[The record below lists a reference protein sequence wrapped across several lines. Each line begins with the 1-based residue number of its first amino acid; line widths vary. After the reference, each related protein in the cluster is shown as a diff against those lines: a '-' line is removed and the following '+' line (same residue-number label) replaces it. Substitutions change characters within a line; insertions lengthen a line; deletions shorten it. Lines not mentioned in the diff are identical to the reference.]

1 MLSNAQYDP
10 AELLLKLSEGDEN
23 AFRSIFHAWSPRI
36 NAFAFRLTGSSVM
49 AEEIVQEVFT
59 KLWQQRSELSR
70 VNSFEAWLI
79 TVARNTGSDMLRR
92 IAHERIIM
100 HELEYGATADLS
112 EEQDEEWK
120 QYHQKLYKAVAD
132 LPPQQRKVWEMS
144 RFHGKKQQQIAE
156 EMGISI
162 YTVKEYIKKAT
173 ATLKKNLLKIIF
185 WGIPSFFILI
195 RLL

>member
-1 MLSNAQYDP
+1 MLSNPQYDQ

-23 AFRSIFHAWSPRI
+23 AFRTLFHAWSPRI
-36 NAFAFRLTGSSVM
+36 NAFALKLTGSSVL
-49 AEEIVQEVFT
+49 AEEIVQEAFT
-59 KLWQQRSELSR
+59 KLWQQRAELVRIS
-70 VNSFEAWLI
+70 NFEAWLV

-92 IAHERIIM
+92 MAHERIIL
-100 HELEYGATADLS
+100 HELQSGS
-112 EEQDEEWK
+112 SQQSGEENDEEWK
-120 QYHQKLYKAVAD
+120 QYHAKLYQAVAE

-144 RFHGKKQQQIAE
+144 RFDRKKQQEIAE

-162 YTVKEYIKKAT
+162 HTVKEYIKKAT
-173 ATLKKNLLKIIF
+173 ATLKKNLLKIVF

>member
-1 MLSNAQYDP
+1 MLSNPQYDQ
-10 AELLLKLSEGDEN
+10 ALLLQQLSEGDER
-23 AFRSIFHAWSPRI
+23 AFRQLFNAWSPRI
-36 NAFAFRLTGSSVM
+36 NAFAFKLTGSAIL

-59 KLWQQRSELSR
+59 KLWQQRTELGR
-70 VNSFEAWLI
+70 IGNFEAWLI

-92 IAHERIIM
+92 LAHERIIL
-100 HELEYGATADLS
+100 HELQSGSAFHA
-112 EEQDEEWK
+112 EEEPDEEWL
-120 QYHQKLYKAVAD
+120 QYHAKLYKAVAD

-144 RFHGKKQQQIAE
+144 RFQGMKQQQIAE

-173 ATLKKNLLKIIF
+173 ASLRKNILRIVF

>member
-1 MLSNAQYDP
+1 MPSNAQYDQ
-10 AELLLKLSEGDEN
+10 AQLLLQLSEGDEN
-23 AFRSIFHAWSPRI
+23 AFRTLFHAWSPRI
-36 NAFAFRLTGSSVM
+36 NAFAIKLTGSSLL

-59 KLWQQRSELSR
+59 KLWQQRTKLGSI
-70 VNSFEAWLI
+70 NNFEAWLVTI
-79 TVARNTGSDMLRR
+79 ARNTGSDMLRR
-92 IAHERIIM
+92 MAHERIIL
-100 HELEYGATADLS
+100 HELQSGVSLQS
-112 EEQDEEWK
+112 VEENDEEWK
-120 QYHQKLYKAVAD
+120 QYHAKLYRAVAD

-144 RFHGKKQQQIAE
+144 RFEGKKQQQIAE

-173 ATLKKNLLKIIF
+173 ATLKKNLLKIVF

>member
-1 MLSNAQYDP
+1 MLSNAQYDL
-10 AELLLKLSEGDEN
+10 AQLLLKLSEGDEN
-23 AFRSIFHAWSPRI
+23 AFRIIFHAWSPRI
-36 NAFAFRLTGSSVM
+36 NAFAIRLTGSSVL

-59 KLWQQRSELSR
+59 KLWQQRSELGLI
-70 VNSFEAWLI
+70 NNFEAWLI

-100 HELEYGATADLS
+100 HELQSGAAADFS

-120 QYHQKLYKAVAD
+120 QYHQKLYQAVAD

-144 RFHGKKQQQIAE
+144 RFQGKKQQQIAE